1 MLSLGYMRK
10 LVAALILA
18 CVAAPASALQVEV
31 GVRGGAKATTRA
43 VDSRAQTMVW
53 GQVRSEDTG
62 LPLRHAVVEVVSRGL
77 DNNVAVSTDSN
88 GVYVLRN
95 VPAGRRLLR
104 VSHIDHAPNEI
115 EILIVAQ
122 KQHNIDFDLEFRPV
136 RLTAVMAEGARGLP
150 GAIDTVALQASDLGA
165 AAVRALEG
173 GAAGVAELAMQDA
186 AREVP
191 GREPV
196 DPEDVLYVRGG
207 AADLKLVLLN
217 GAPVYAPF
225 HIGGLISALDADVL
239 RSANLYVGGAPA
251 RYDGGLS
258 YVMDMETRSGRNV
271 VPHGELGIDM
281 ISGRALLEGPVGPDL
296 ALLLSTRVV
305 HGAGPKEIL
314 GSDFPYGY
322 GDALTRA
329 DFALGAHHVVTLT
342 GFWNHE
348 RVDLDSIGTRPQSA
362 SWGNHAGSLRYRG
375 RLAGTELLA
384 TAAIGRFRTLLPLGG
399 IRPLMSEGTALRHR
413 FGLDFERPFAG
424 GRFFW
429 GGSFEDIGF
438 SYRAYEQG
446 QTRSRPIVR
455 SRAEGNVGGVYGE
468 AAYTV
473 VPRLRVRGG
482 LRADMFSGLPS
493 VQLAPR
499 LAATV
504 LVTNHATLTLSGG
517 QYRQYV
523 RAPQTSSS
531 IGVVPDSASTSQLT
545 VAEASHVV
553 LGLAQDL
560 GEGIRLGLDGY
571 FKEFQGLEADRDTRT
586 HSSGVDL
593 WLRRNTG
600 SLTGWLG
607 YSLSWVWTV
616 REDDRDSNSF
626 RGRHLVNAGVAG
638 PIVGRGLF
646 DVRVSYGAGLPYTAI
661 PEPEVA
667 APSFLTL
674 GGAGES
680 RVTPSSV
687 NGPDGG
693 GASLPSEP
701 NAPYMRVDAQV
712 SRPFSG
718 SLRSFDFELVPYVRV
733 INALNRRD
741 AIFYHYS
748 SDAGRAEPLADLPV
762 LPVFGLEWKF

>member
-1 MLSLGYMRK
+1 MRK
-10 LVAALILA
+10 LVATLVLA
-18 CVAAPASALQVEV
+18 CAAAPASALQVDV
-31 GVRGGAKATTRA
+31 GVRGGAKATTRS
-43 VDSRAQTMVW
+43 VDSRAQAMVW
-53 GQVRSEDTG
+53 GQVRSEDSG
-62 LPLRHAVVEVVSRGL
+62 LPLRFAVVEVVTQGF
-77 DNNVAVSTDSN
+77 NNVAASTDSN

-95 VPAGRRLLR
+95 VPPGRRLLR

-115 EILIVAQ
+115 EILVVAQ
-122 KQHNIDFDLEFRPV
+122 KQHNVDFDLEFRPV
-136 RLTAVMAEGARGLP
+136 RLSAVMAEGARGLP
-150 GAIDTVALQASDLGA
+150 SAIDTVSIQAPDLGA

-173 GAAGVAELAMQDA
+173 GAGVAELAMQDA

-225 HIGGLISALDADVL
+225 HIGGLINALDADVL

-258 YVMDMETRSGRNV
+258 YVLDMETRSGRNV
-271 VPHGELGIDM
+271 VPHAELGLDM
-281 ISGRALLEGPVGPDL
+281 LSGRALLEGPVGQDL
-296 ALLLSTRVV
+296 SVLVSSRVV
-305 HGAGPKEIL
+305 HGAGPKDLL
-314 GSDFPYGY
+314 GTDFPYGY
-322 GDALTRA
+322 GDALARA
-329 DFALGAHHVVTLT
+329 DFALGSHHVLTLT

-348 RVDLDSIGTRPQSA
+348 RVDLDSIGIRPQSA

-375 RLAGTELLA
+375 RLAGTEVLA
-384 TAAIGRFRTLLPLGG
+384 TGAVGHFRTLLPLGG

-429 GGSFEDIGF
+429 GGSYEDIGF
-438 SYRAYEQG
+438 SYRAFEQG
-446 QTRSRPIVR
+446 QSRHRPIVS
-455 SRAEGNVGGVYGE
+455 SRASGNVGGMYGE

-473 VPRLRVRGG
+473 LPRLRVRGG
-482 LRADMFSGLPS
+482 LRADLFNGLSS

-499 LAATV
+499 FAATV
-504 LVTNHATLTLSGG
+504 LVTDQATLTLSGG

-523 RAPQTSSS
+523 RAPLTSSS

-571 FKEFQGLEADRDTRT
+571 FKEFRGLEANENTRT
-586 HSSGVDL
+586 NSSGVDL

-616 REDDRDSNSF
+616 RDDDRDSNSF
-626 RGRHLVNAGVAG
+626 RGRHLVNAGASG

-674 GGAGES
+674 GGEARPASNSFG
-680 RVTPSSV
+680 
-687 NGPDGG
+687 GPDGG

-718 SLRSFDFELVPYVRV
+718 SVRSFDFQLVPYVRV